1 MYRFFKFILGT
12 GLVVISFWSCSL
24 DDAAPVLQNN
34 AADPIPMAKEFYTQE
49 KPKQEN
55 SSFRIQAEQEI
66 FPFWAGAKIH
76 ADGRIL
82 IVPAY
87 RKLQVRYEAGY
98 LRRFVFE
105 LDERGQVIRGGM
117 LELAG
122 KDSKF
127 LLQNEELLIEGF
139 LTGVKSKDLT
149 YLWSDFVARPLD
161 GTQAD
166 GRVVALQRE
175 GEGKSRR
182 DSEALRTEFCIDWY
196 WVYSSNGV
204 VVYEVY
210 SHTTCGSASCD
221 SARTADAQDACLDNG
236 IGGGGD
242 GDLENAEIDMARLL
256 NCHKNIVL
264 NLIGETQ
271 GEFKKI
277 FNKFAGNN
285 PVPQNYNVRFQYGN
299 CFPSTGAIACNNP
312 SLNNGWATITINQT
326 VNKYATDL
334 SFAGTILH
342 EILHSYLLFEES
354 YPSDCD
360 LNCLLNKY
368 IVKYG
373 SNNLNDPHHNL
384 FVETKFLNDISFE
397 LKNYAAG
404 VGYNVQLLGDQFF
417 KDMAWGGLS
426 KTEVFMKLSDV
437 DRARITNTIGAE
449 FYNENYNGTFPNGE
463 KACD

>member
-1 MYRFFKFILGT
+1 MQQFFTTSWFF
-12 GLVVISFWSCSL
+12 GLFLLLLCSCNL
-24 DDAAPVLQNN
+24 EEFAPPTPVLQW
-34 AADPIPMAKEFYTQE
+34 DPVPLAKEFYAQE

-55 SSFRIQAEQEI
+55 SSFRIQTEQEF

-139 LTGVKSKDLT
+139 LAGVKSKDLT

-182 DSEALRTEFCIDWY
+182 DSEAQRTEFCIDWY
-196 WVYSSNGV
+196 WVYSLNGV

-242 GDLENAEIDMARLL
+242 GKEVQIIKDPSFKETVADCIYEKLLSINGFKDLASKFEGLGTEFDVLLKIGTTKSVTANGQTSYKGPNQPIEITFNKDRMNRSALEVARTIVHEMIHAEMYRAL
-256 NCHKNIVL
+256 N
-264 NLIGETQ
+264 TQ
-271 GEFKKI
+271 GLED
-277 FNKFAGNN
+277 
-285 PVPQNYNVRFQYGN
+285 
-299 CFPSTGAIACNNP
+299 S
-312 SLNNGWATITINQT
+312 
-326 VNKYATDL
+326 DL
-334 SFAGTILH
+334 SFKETFEEYTRQFFGDEDIH
-342 EILHSYLLFEES
+342 HSYMADYWVDKMANMLELIHPQLGYLGLNDFLS
-354 YPSDCD
+354 PWAYPTGIPKDFYKALAWEGLKD
-360 LNCLLNKY
+360 EDVRAWNNKTAEQKDQ
-368 IVKYG
+368 IEFHIEKAKYG
-373 SNNLNDPHHNL
+373 
-384 FVETKFLNDISFE
+384 TKSCN
-397 LKNYAAG
+397 
-404 VGYNVQLLGDQFF
+404 
-417 KDMAWGGLS
+417 
-426 KTEVFMKLSDV
+426 
-437 DRARITNTIGAE
+437 
-449 FYNENYNGTFPNGE
+449 
-463 KACD
+463 